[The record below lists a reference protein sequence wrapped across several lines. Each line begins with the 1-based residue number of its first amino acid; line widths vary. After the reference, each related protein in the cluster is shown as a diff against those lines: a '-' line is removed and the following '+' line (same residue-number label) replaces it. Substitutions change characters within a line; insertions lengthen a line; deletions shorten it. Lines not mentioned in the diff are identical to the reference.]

1 VLRACRRVL
10 KAGAPFAFFVV
21 VTAAGLS
28 SRDIER
34 AVEAGP
40 AYVEAG
46 PGYPVF
52 LRQAGFADIEIVDVT
67 DEYALTLSE
76 SIRVREVEATQ
87 LRDLIGMDV
96 FAEGQADRR
105 RELTAINDG
114 LLQRHLISA
123 ARRRRELTAI
133 NDGLLQ
139 RHLISAARL

>member
-1 VLRACRRVL
+1 MLRACRRVL
-10 KAGAPFAFFVV
+10 KAGAPLAFFVV
-21 VTAAGLS
+21 VPAAGLS

-40 AYVEAG
+40 AHVEAG
-46 PGYPVF
+46 PGYAAL

-123 ARRRRELTAI
+123 ARL
-133 NDGLLQ
+133 
-139 RHLISAARL
+139 